1 MVKRNEAVACMKKC
15 AGPTAQQ
22 PKQSNFFVLLRVCL
36 VLRARRN
43 DTHLLLFLI
52 DISKVFFK
60 VECNLHCGSTSTA
73 GAIQKIKLVI
83 LKRSRMPGAASI
95 PATFAG
101 RA

>member
-1 MVKRNEAVACMKKC
+1 VPGR
-15 AGPTAQQ
+15 PAQQ
-22 PKQSNFFVLLRVCL
+22 PKHSNFFVLLSVCFA
-36 VLRARRN
+36 LRARRN
-43 DTHLLLFLI
+43 DIQLLLFLF
-52 DISKVFFK
+52 DIPKVFSNDD
-60 VECNLHCGSTSTA
+60 CNPQCGSTSTA